1 MVLHT
6 KDKIVF
12 LLLFL
17 LLLFI
22 SLNRHS
28 QHPPFDYHSELYTD
42 KAGYHVYLPA
52 FFYYQ
57 MDGEQMP
64 TDIDKKTGTGFKIRN
79 KKIITKYPIGVSLF
93 ELPFFGVAAAIDSYN
108 SISENKGYTTAHHK
122 VLSLSGVFYGTIGL
136 LLFFIIAIR
145 FWKLSRP
152 KAYLLLLMVL
162 CCSNLLYYITRDP
175 GMSHVYSF
183 FVFASLLYT
192 IYQCVYRG
200 TVHWYKLMLMIF
212 LASLVIV
219 LRPLNIL
226 FLAFPIVYI
235 LLTHKQ
241 QIINLEWIKPSLG
254 IGIGVLLALVPIG
267 LQMAYNQYAFGTLI
281 ADSYAS
287 ESFSRWY
294 RMDLLAFWFGAN
306 NGVFIYIPIL
316 LLVVIWV
323 VRQLLLRQYTS
334 LLFIGYI
341 LAISLTY
348 AAWWSPTL
356 GCGFGHRGF
365 TEHLVFFALP
375 MAAIVY
381 KLNAKNTRL
390 LWFTSAAI
398 CVLLFIGQY
407 NFDDCW
413 RGNGPWDWQEF
424 FHLFRL

>member
-1 MVLHT
+1 MVLQT

-52 FFYYQ
+52 FFYYH

-64 TDIDKKTGTGFKIRN
+64 ADIDKKTGTGFQIHDH
-79 KKIITKYPIGVSLF
+79 KIITKYPIGVSLF
-93 ELPFFGVAAAIDSYN
+93 ELPFFGVAAAIDSFHGV
-108 SISENKGYTTAHHK
+108 SENKGYTTAHHK

-136 LLFFIIAIR
+136 LLFFVISIQ
-145 FWKLSRP
+145 FWKLSRR
-152 KAYLLLLMVL
+152 KAYLLLLMIL

-183 FVFASLLYT
+183 FVFASLLYV
-192 IYQCVYRG
+192 IYIILKRG
-200 TVHWYKLMLMIF
+200 TISWYNLVLVLF
-212 LASLVIV
+212 LGSLVIA
-219 LRPLNIL
+219 LRPLNLMFI
-226 FLAFPIVYI
+226 AFPMIYI
-235 LLTHKQ
+235 LLTHTKE
-241 QIINLEWIKPSLG
+241 IASLKWDKAYLG
-254 IGIGVLLALVPIG
+254 IGLGVIAAMVPMG
-267 LQMAYNQYAFGTLI
+267 LQMAYNQYAFGSLI

-323 VRQLLLRQYTS
+323 IQQLRLGEFTS

-348 AAWWSPTL
+348 AAWWTPTL

-375 MAAIVY
+375 ISAVVN
-381 KLNAKNTRL
+381 KLNTKTTRL

-413 RGNGPWDWQEF
+413 RGDGPWDWAEF
-424 FHLFRL
+424 FYLFRL